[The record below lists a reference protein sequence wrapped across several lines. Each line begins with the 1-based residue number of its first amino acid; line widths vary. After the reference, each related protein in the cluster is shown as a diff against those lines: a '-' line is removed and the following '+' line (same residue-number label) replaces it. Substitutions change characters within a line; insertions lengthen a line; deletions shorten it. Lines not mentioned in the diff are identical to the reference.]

1 MLRNAKLFYLIAE
14 ALEERPDLHDQ
25 TRWFGVNDDDGY
37 DLQEVFVAGRQVTCG
52 TTQCIAGWAIALE
65 GAVLGVDDSQVDPE
79 VGGRDGEFVAVDGR
93 HAGLD
98 LLTEDQRAALS
109 LSLGRG
115 YDLVAAQLLG
125 LSAAEAD
132 RLFYELDPFDC
143 IDWPAALRD
152 IGDGADVEEALLR
165 HGATTPEER
174 FGGGEPVVMLEP
186 GDDDHPC

>member
-65 GAVLGVDDSQVDPE
+65 GAVLGVDDSLVDPE
-79 VGGRDGEFVAVDGR
+79 TGSRCGEFVVVR
-93 HAGLD
+93 GLHEG
-98 LLTEDQRAALS
+98 LTECERIELAVAP
-109 LSLGRG
+109 GPAMVR
-115 YDLVAAQLLG
+115 VAASLLG
-125 LSAAEAD
+125 LTDADAD

-152 IGDGADVEEALLR
+152 IGDGADVEEALRR

-174 FGGGEPVVMLEP
+174 FGGGPVVMLEP
-186 GDDDHPC
+186 GDDDVPC